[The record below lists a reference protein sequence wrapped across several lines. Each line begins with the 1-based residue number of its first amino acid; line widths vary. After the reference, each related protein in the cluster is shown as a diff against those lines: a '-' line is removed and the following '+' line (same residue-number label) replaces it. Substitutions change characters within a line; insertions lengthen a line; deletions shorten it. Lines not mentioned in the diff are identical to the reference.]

1 MHIFI
6 DVVNGDCLSVQK
18 RMQVLDLR
26 ARARVLKIHEKEL
39 DNKINRLETNIEYIE
54 NLMRVMQAL
63 ILQERTED
71 VRLHIQE
78 MLIETL
84 ETPFSL

>member
-1 MHIFI
+1 MFI
-6 DVVNGDCLSVQK
+6 DVINGDCLSVQK
-18 RMQVLDLR
+18 RMQVLDFIIS
-26 ARARVLKIHEKEL
+26 VLKIHEKEL